1 MSWTTIAG
9 LRALSLK
16 AWNSGALLRELLEET
31 DVYPRRRTLKRPTA
45 TELLSDYAAARS
57 WAAELSAGAG
67 PYRLETVEVGRT
79 TIGSNRL
86 PAAAVFE
93 TAEDEVAFA
102 GKAKEAARFR
112 RLVAGLAELDATAC
126 EALRSWALK
135 RPLQLLELDE
145 AALKGAR
152 VALWL
157 RDNPSPGIYLRQL
170 SLPGVHTKFIEAH
183 RKVIDEM
190 VALLRVGLADAQTG
204 RADDEPVIGAVDDAA
219 WLVRLAAPRLRASP
233 RDTASCIRRSW
244 SGSGS
249 WIPRLV
255 LWVTPT
261 TSR

>member
-1 MSWTTIAG
+1 MRCCGSCW
-9 LRALSLK
+9 K
-16 AWNSGALLRELLEET
+16 T

-233 RDTASCIRRSW
+233 RGTASCIRRSW

-249 WIPRLV
+249 WIPRLM